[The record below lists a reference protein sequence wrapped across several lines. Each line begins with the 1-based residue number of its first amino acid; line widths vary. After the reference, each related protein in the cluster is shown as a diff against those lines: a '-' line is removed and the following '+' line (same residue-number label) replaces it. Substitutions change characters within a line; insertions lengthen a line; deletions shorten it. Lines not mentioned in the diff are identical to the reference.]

1 VYVVVVGR
9 AIIIIVILPA
19 ALAHHAATIP
29 DQRFT
34 RILKGGQPTADFTF
48 AQMWHYAGQWAALF
62 TEHGLTGGDIVL
74 LALPNTHHFV
84 GAYYGCLIAG
94 LAPAPIAPLRRL
106 EPDDP
111 YLQTVI
117 DRYKFT
123 NAKALIVP
131 NEQLRITDYFYPERS
146 SRVDELSKGITLL
159 SESHLT
165 PNALFDI
172 RSTPAST
179 ALIQFTSGTSGQPKA
194 VVLSQHALV
203 AQVTLL
209 RDRLQLQD
217 RFVEAGVSWL
227 PLFHDM
233 GLIGFL
239 LTPSYAGGEINLM
252 QPEDFVLRP
261 TTWLK
266 ALTEYKATITGGPP
280 SAYALVAKRVKEADL
295 ANYDLSSVRVAL
307 IGAEMVTR
315 ESVTAFCDKFRP
327 TGFRP
332 QALLSTYG
340 LAENSLA
347 VTMPPLFTEPQFDT
361 LTASALAQAIAQPA
375 SPNSD
380 PALVRFFAS
389 VGAPLPDTLV
399 NIVDD
404 QHQPLPERHIGEI
417 AVQSSS
423 LMSGY
428 LNDPQPAL
436 PDDWLYTGDLGYM
449 AEGNLYV
456 TGRKKELIIVGGRN
470 YYPDDVEQ
478 LVNTVP
484 GVRMDRAV
492 AIGIEDSGRA
502 TERLVVLTETERSE
516 PADRAALQLAIRQ
529 TLLAADYP
537 ISEVTLLKPKS
548 IQSTLTG
555 KLKRLDCKARY
566 LSGEFSINNQLHGK

>member
-1 VYVVVVGR
+1 MFPT
-9 AIIIIVILPA
+9 LPA
-19 ALAHHAATIP
+19 ALAHHAQTIP

-34 RILKGGQPTADFTF
+34 RILKGGQPIADFTF

-62 TEHGLTGGDIVL
+62 IERGLTPGDIVL
-74 LALPNTHHFV
+74 LALHNTHHFV

-94 LAPAPIAPLRRL
+94 LAPAPLAPLRRL
-106 EPDDP
+106 EPDAP

-117 DRYKFT
+117 NRYKFT

-131 NEQLRITDYFYPERS
+131 DDQLQITNYQLLEGVNILCASQLDPS
-146 SRVDELSKGITLL
+146 QTLT
-159 SESHLT
+159 E
-165 PNALFDI
+165 I

-217 RFVEAGVSWL
+217 RFIEAGVSWL

-239 LTPSYAGGEINLM
+239 LTPGYAGGTINLM

-261 TTWLK
+261 TAWLK
-266 ALTEYKATITGGPP
+266 ALTEYKATVTGGPP
-280 SAYALVAKRVKEADL
+280 SAYALVAKRVKDADL

-315 ESVTAFCDKFRP
+315 ESVTAFCDKFQS

-347 VTMPPLFTEPQFDT
+347 VTMPPLFTKPQFDT

-375 SPNSD
+375 PPNSD
-380 PALVRFFAS
+380 PALVRSFAS

-399 NIVDD
+399 RIVDD
-404 QHQPLPERHIGEI
+404 HQQPLPERHIGEI
-417 AVQSSS
+417 AVQSPS

-428 LNDPQPAL
+428 LIDPHTAL
-436 PDDWLYTGDLGYM
+436 PDGWLYTGDLGYM

-492 AIGIEDSGRA
+492 AIGVEDSGRA
-502 TERLVVLTETERSE
+502 TERLVVLTETERTES
-516 PADRAALQLAIRQ
+516 ADRAALQLAIRQ

-566 LSGEFSINNQLHGK
+566 LAGEFSINN